1 MHIFFAAD
9 NRSILCTKTIL
20 LNIQKVISMKK
31 KQVELTQEQCQE
43 IIDQMT
49 TRSFYRSDKGNSSDM
64 ENLQTMESVGSS
76 IDDILPEPLPS
87 AAKLIQ
93 TETVSP
99 IPEKNDEAP
108 PTNVVEQQPP
118 TPPIQRRVS
127 SKQRKLSLE
136 EYRKTFM
143 RPYKIEDRKPVFISG
158 KLRKMLDKF
167 ACKIGE
173 DRMSMSGLLENI
185 VRHHIELYSE
195 DFEHWK
201 GM

>member
-1 MHIFFAAD
+1 M
-9 NRSILCTKTIL
+9 S
-20 LNIQKVISMKK
+20 K
-31 KQVELTQEQCQE
+31 KQTLSKTELQEMTGLNFSEQSSRVE
-43 IIDQMT
+43 
-49 TRSFYRSDKGNSSDM
+49 
-64 ENLQTMESVGSS
+64 ENRKKS
-76 IDDILPEPLPS
+76 IDTALEDFSIENIKPLPLPS
-87 AAKLIQ
+87 VTEQVQ
-93 TETVSP
+93 TGVEPPVA
-99 IPEKNDEAP
+99 EVADEAP
-108 PTNVVEQQPP
+108 PTNVVEEQSP

>member
-1 MHIFFAAD
+1 M
-9 NRSILCTKTIL
+9 SKKEILSKA
-20 LNIQKVISMKK
+20 
-31 KQVELTQEQCQE
+31 ELQE
-43 IIDQMT
+43 MT
-49 TRSFYRSDKGNSSDM
+49 GLDFSEQNS
-64 ENLQTMESVGSS
+64 
-76 IDDILPEPLPS
+76 
-87 AAKLIQ
+87 Q
-93 TETVSP
+93 TEENRMMEVDTAFGNLSVEDNKSES
-99 IPEKNDEAP
+99 IPLMSEQVQ
-108 PTNVVEQQPP
+108 TGVEPEQLSA
-118 TPPIQRRVS
+118 PPIQRRVS

-136 EYRKTFM
+136 EYRNTFM

>member
-1 MHIFFAAD
+1 M
-9 NRSILCTKTIL
+9 
-20 LNIQKVISMKK
+20 
-31 KQVELTQEQCQE
+31 
-43 IIDQMT
+43 
-49 TRSFYRSDKGNSSDM
+49 SDKGNSSDM

-87 AAKLIQ
+87 VAKQAQ
-93 TETVSP
+93 TEAVSSVA
-99 IPEKNDEAP
+99 EVTDEVP
-108 PTNVVEQQPP
+108 STNVVEQQPP
-118 TPPIQRRVS
+118 TPTIQRRVS
-127 SKQRKLSLE
+127 NTQRKLSLE
-136 EYRKTFM
+136 EYRNTFM
-143 RPYKIEDRKPVFISG
+143 RPYKIEDLKPVFISG

-185 VRHHIELYSE
+185 VSHHIELYSE

>member
-1 MHIFFAAD
+1 M
-9 NRSILCTKTIL
+9 S
-20 LNIQKVISMKK
+20 K
-31 KQVELTQEQCQE
+31 KQTLSKTELQEMTGLDFSEQNSQVE
-43 IIDQMT
+43 
-49 TRSFYRSDKGNSSDM
+49 
-64 ENLQTMESVGSS
+64 ESRKKS
-76 IDDILPEPLPS
+76 IDAVLEDFSIENIKPLPLPS
-87 AAKLIQ
+87 VAEQAQ
-93 TETVSP
+93 TEAVPSVAEVATEISP
-99 IPEKNDEAP
+99 IVNAEE
-108 PTNVVEQQPP
+108 QPP
-118 TPPIQRRVS
+118 TSPIQRRVS

-136 EYRKTFM
+136 EYRNTFM
-143 RPYKIEDRKPVFISG
+143 GPYKIEDRKPVFISG

>member
-1 MHIFFAAD
+1 M
-9 NRSILCTKTIL
+9 S
-20 LNIQKVISMKK
+20 K
-31 KQVELTQEQCQE
+31 KQTLSKTELQEMTGLDFSEQNSQIE
-43 IIDQMT
+43 ESRKKNIDAALEDF
-49 TRSFYRSDKGNSSDM
+49 SI
-64 ENLQTMESVGSS
+64 ENIKPL
-76 IDDILPEPLPS
+76 PLPS
-87 AAKLIQ
+87 VAEQAQ
-93 TETVSP
+93 TGAMPSVTEVT
-99 IPEKNDEAP
+99 DEVP
-108 PTNVVEQQPP
+108 PTNVVEEQPP

-127 SKQRKLSLE
+127 SKQRKLLLE
-136 EYRKTFM
+136 EYRNTFM

>member
-1 MHIFFAAD
+1 M
-9 NRSILCTKTIL
+9 S
-20 LNIQKVISMKK
+20 K
-31 KQVELTQEQCQE
+31 KQTLSKTELQEMTGLDFSEQNSQVE
-43 IIDQMT
+43 
-49 TRSFYRSDKGNSSDM
+49 
-64 ENLQTMESVGSS
+64 ESRKKS
-76 IDDILPEPLPS
+76 IDAALENFSVENIKPLPLPS
-87 AAKLIQ
+87 VSKQAQ
-93 TETVSP
+93 TEVLPSVAEVTDDV
-99 IPEKNDEAP
+99 P
-108 PTNVVEQQPP
+108 PTDVVEEQPP

-136 EYRKTFM
+136 EYRNTFM
-143 RPYKIEDRKPVFISG
+143 QPYKIEDRKPVFISG

-185 VRHHIELYSE
+185 VRHHIELYAD

>member
-1 MHIFFAAD
+1 
-9 NRSILCTKTIL
+9 
-20 LNIQKVISMKK
+20 MKK
-31 KQVELTQEQCQE
+31 KEIKISNEEMMELMGLKRTLNSDDDSDKTAIDLAIEKYSREELTVKEAEQPDE
-43 IIDQMT
+43 PT
-49 TRSFYRSDKGNSSDM
+49 TDEDNPNDS
-64 ENLQTMESVGSS
+64 EEV
-76 IDDILPEPLPS
+76 
-87 AAKLIQ
+87 
-93 TETVSP
+93 TEV
-99 IPEKNDEAP
+99 
-108 PTNVVEQQPP
+108 VVEEQPP

-136 EYRKTFM
+136 EYRNTFM

-158 KLRKMLDKF
+158 KLRKILDKF

>member
-9 NRSILCTKTIL
+9 NRSRLCTKTIVL
-20 LNIQKVISMKK
+20 TFKTIQKMSK
-31 KQVELTQEQCQE
+31 KQTLSKTELQEMTGLDFSEQNSQVE
-43 IIDQMT
+43 
-49 TRSFYRSDKGNSSDM
+49 
-64 ENLQTMESVGSS
+64 ESRKKS
-76 IDDILPEPLPS
+76 IDAALENFSIERIKPLPLPS
-87 AAKLIQ
+87 VAEQIQ
-93 TETVSP
+93 TEAVPSVAEVT
-99 IPEKNDEAP
+99 DEVP
-108 PTNVVEQQPP
+108 STNVVEEPPP
-118 TPPIQRRVS
+118 TPTIQRRVS

-136 EYRKTFM
+136 EYRNTFM

-167 ACKIGE
+167 ACKIGK

-185 VRHHIELYSE
+185 VRHHIKLYSE

>member
-1 MHIFFAAD
+1 M
-9 NRSILCTKTIL
+9 S
-20 LNIQKVISMKK
+20 K
-31 KQVELTQEQCQE
+31 KQTLSKTELQEMTGLDFSEQKSQIE
-43 IIDQMT
+43 ESRKKGIDAALEDF
-49 TRSFYRSDKGNSSDM
+49 SI
-64 ENLQTMESVGSS
+64 ENIKPL
-76 IDDILPEPLPS
+76 PLPS
-87 AAKLIQ
+87 VAEQAQ
-93 TETVSP
+93 TEVVPSVAEVATEISP
-99 IPEKNDEAP
+99 IVNA
-108 PTNVVEQQPP
+108 EQQPSA
-118 TPPIQRRVS
+118 PPIQRRVS

-136 EYRKTFM
+136 EYRNTFM

>member
-1 MHIFFAAD
+1 M
-9 NRSILCTKTIL
+9 S
-20 LNIQKVISMKK
+20 K
-31 KQVELTQEQCQE
+31 KQTLSKAELQEMTGLDFSEQNSQVEESRMREVDATL
-43 IIDQMT
+43 
-49 TRSFYRSDKGNSSDM
+49 
-64 ENLQTMESVGSS
+64 ENFS
-76 IDDILPEPLPS
+76 IENIKPLPLPS
-87 AAKLIQ
+87 ATEQVQ
-93 TETVSP
+93 TEAVTSVT
-99 IPEKNDEAP
+99 EE
-108 PTNVVEQQPP
+108 QPP

-136 EYRKTFM
+136 EYRNTFM

>member
-1 MHIFFAAD
+1 M
-9 NRSILCTKTIL
+9 S
-20 LNIQKVISMKK
+20 K
-31 KQVELTQEQCQE
+31 KQTLSKTELQE
-43 IIDQMT
+43 MT
-49 TRSFYRSDKGNSSDM
+49 GLDFSEQNSQI
-64 ENLQTMESVGSS
+64 EESRKKS
-76 IDDILPEPLPS
+76 IDAALEDFSIENIKPLPLLS
-87 AAKLIQ
+87 VAEQAQ
-93 TETVSP
+93 TEAVPSVTEVT
-99 IPEKNDEAP
+99 DEVP
-108 PTNVVEQQPP
+108 PTNVVEEHPP

-136 EYRKTFM
+136 EYRNTFM

>member
-1 MHIFFAAD
+1 
-9 NRSILCTKTIL
+9 
-20 LNIQKVISMKK
+20 MKRK
-31 KQVELTQEQCQE
+31 LVELTQEQCQE
-43 IIDQMT
+43 VIEKMAE
-49 TRSFYRSDKGNSSDM
+49 RSFYQSGTGKTHNA
-64 ENLQTMESVGSS
+64 EELQTEESVESS
-76 IDDILPEPLPS
+76 IDDFLPEPLPS
-87 AAKLIQ
+87 VAKQAQ
-93 TETVSP
+93 TEATPPVT
-99 IPEKNDEAP
+99 EDVDEVP
-108 PTNVVEQQPP
+108 PANIVEEQPP
-118 TPPIQRRVS
+118 SPSIQRRVS

-136 EYRKTFM
+136 EYRNTFM

>member
-1 MHIFFAAD
+1 
-9 NRSILCTKTIL
+9 
-20 LNIQKVISMKK
+20 MKRK
-31 KQVELTQEQCQE
+31 LVELTQEQCQE
-43 IIDQMT
+43 VIEKMAE
-49 TRSFYRSDKGNSSDM
+49 RSFYKSGTGKVHNA
-64 ENLQTMESVGSS
+64 EELQTEDSLESS

-87 AAKLIQ
+87 VAKQAQ
-93 TETVSP
+93 TEAVPSVAVVT
-99 IPEKNDEAP
+99 DEAP
-108 PTNVVEQQPP
+108 PTNVVEEQPP

-136 EYRKTFM
+136 EYRNTFR

-195 DFEHWK
+195 DFEHWE

>member
-1 MHIFFAAD
+1 M
-9 NRSILCTKTIL
+9 S
-20 LNIQKVISMKK
+20 K
-31 KQVELTQEQCQE
+31 KQTLSKTELQEMTGLDFSEQSSRVE
-43 IIDQMT
+43 
-49 TRSFYRSDKGNSSDM
+49 
-64 ENLQTMESVGSS
+64 ENRKKS
-76 IDDILPEPLPS
+76 IDTALEDFSIENIKPLPLPS
-87 AAKLIQ
+87 VTEQAQ
-93 TETVSP
+93 TEAVPSVAELT
-99 IPEKNDEAP
+99 DEVP
-108 PTNVVEQQPP
+108 PTNVVEEQPP

-136 EYRKTFM
+136 EYRNTFM

-185 VRHHIELYSE
+185 VRHHIELYLE

>member
-87 AAKLIQ
+87 AVKHIQ
-93 TETVSP
+93 TDTVSP
-99 IPEKNDEAP
+99 ISEETDEVL

-136 EYRKTFM
+136 EYRNTFM

>member
-1 MHIFFAAD
+1 MSKKD
-9 NRSILCTKTIL
+9 NK
-20 LNIQKVISMKK
+20 ISNEEML
-31 KQVELTQEQCQE
+31 ELMGLKRTSNS
-43 IIDQMT
+43 DDN
-49 TRSFYRSDKGNSSDM
+49 SDKTAIDLAIEKYSREELAAKEAEQPDEPTTDDVITNDT
-64 ENLQTMESVGSS
+64 EESTKVESA
-76 IDDILPEPLPS
+76 EEQPS
-87 AAKLIQ
+87 A
-93 TETVSP
+93 
-99 IPEKNDEAP
+99 
-108 PTNVVEQQPP
+108 
-118 TPPIQRRVS
+118 PPIQRRVS

-136 EYRKTFM
+136 EYRNTFM

>member
-1 MHIFFAAD
+1 MHILFAAD
-9 NRSILCTKTIL
+9 NRSKLCTKTIL

-87 AAKLIQ
+87 VAKQAQTDAASSVAEVA
-93 TETVSP
+93 TEISP
-99 IPEKNDEAP
+99 IVNAEE
-108 PTNVVEQQPP
+108 QPP

-136 EYRKTFM
+136 EYRSTFM

>member
-1 MHIFFAAD
+1 M
-9 NRSILCTKTIL
+9 S
-20 LNIQKVISMKK
+20 K
-31 KQVELTQEQCQE
+31 KQTLSKAELQEMTGLDFSEQNSQVEENRMMEVDAALGNLPVEDYKPESIPFVAEQVQ
-43 IIDQMT
+43 
-49 TRSFYRSDKGNSSDM
+49 TR
-64 ENLQTMESVGSS
+64 V
-76 IDDILPEPLPS
+76 EPPVAVKQPS
-87 AAKLIQ
+87 A
-93 TETVSP
+93 
-99 IPEKNDEAP
+99 
-108 PTNVVEQQPP
+108 
-118 TPPIQRRVS
+118 PPIQRRVS

-136 EYRKTFM
+136 EYRNTFM

>member
-1 MHIFFAAD
+1 MSKKEI
-9 NRSILCTKTIL
+9 K
-20 LNIQKVISMKK
+20 ISNEEMM
-31 KQVELTQEQCQE
+31 ELMGLKRTS
-43 IIDQMT
+43 D
-49 TRSFYRSDKGNSSDM
+49 SNDDSDKTAI
-64 ENLQTMESVGSS
+64 EL
-76 IDDILPEPLPS
+76 
-87 AAKLIQ
+87 AAKESELSAEPTTDDGTLDD
-93 TETVSP
+93 TEELPKVDNAG
-99 IPEKNDEAP
+99 E
-108 PTNVVEQQPP
+108 QPP
-118 TPPIQRRVS
+118 APTIQRRVS

-136 EYRKTFM
+136 EYRNTFM

-185 VRHHIELYSE
+185 VRHHIELYAD

>member
-1 MHIFFAAD
+1 M
-9 NRSILCTKTIL
+9 S
-20 LNIQKVISMKK
+20 K
-31 KQVELTQEQCQE
+31 KQTLSKAELQEMTGLDFPEQNSQVEEKRMMEVDAAFGNLPVEDYKPESIPFVAEQVQ
-43 IIDQMT
+43 
-49 TRSFYRSDKGNSSDM
+49 TR
-64 ENLQTMESVGSS
+64 V
-76 IDDILPEPLPS
+76 EPPVAVKQPS
-87 AAKLIQ
+87 A
-93 TETVSP
+93 
-99 IPEKNDEAP
+99 
-108 PTNVVEQQPP
+108 
-118 TPPIQRRVS
+118 PPIQRRVS

-136 EYRKTFM
+136 EYRNTFM

>member
-1 MHIFFAAD
+1 
-9 NRSILCTKTIL
+9 
-20 LNIQKVISMKK
+20 MKE
-31 KQVELTQEQCQE
+31 KQVELTQEQCDE
-43 IIDQMT
+43 IIEKMT
-49 TRSFYRSDKGNSSDM
+49 ARSFYKSGTGKVHNAD
-64 ENLQTMESVGSS
+64 ELQTEEPVESS

-87 AAKLIQ
+87 VAKQAQ
-93 TETVSP
+93 TEAVPSVAEVATEISP
-99 IPEKNDEAP
+99 IVNAE
-108 PTNVVEQQPP
+108 EQPSA
-118 TPPIQRRVS
+118 PPIQRRVS

-136 EYRKTFM
+136 EYRNTFM
-143 RPYKIEDRKPVFISG
+143 RPYKIGDRKPVFVSG

>member
-1 MHIFFAAD
+1 
-9 NRSILCTKTIL
+9 
-20 LNIQKVISMKK
+20 MKRK
-31 KQVELTQEQCQE
+31 LVELTQEQCQE
-43 IIDQMT
+43 VIEKMAE
-49 TRSFYRSDKGNSSDM
+49 RSFYKSGTGKAHNA
-64 ENLQTMESVGSS
+64 EELQTEDSVESS

-87 AAKLIQ
+87 VAKQAQ
-93 TETVSP
+93 TEVASSVAEVTNEV
-99 IPEKNDEAP
+99 P
-108 PTNVVEQQPP
+108 PANVVEVQPP
-118 TPPIQRRVS
+118 TPTIQRRVS
-127 SKQRKLSLE
+127 SKQRKRSLE
-136 EYRKTFM
+136 EYRNTFM

-185 VRHHIELYSE
+185 VRHHIELYSD

>member
-1 MHIFFAAD
+1 
-9 NRSILCTKTIL
+9 
-20 LNIQKVISMKK
+20 MKK

-49 TRSFYRSDKGNSSDM
+49 TRSFYKSGTGKVHNAD
-64 ENLQTMESVGSS
+64 ELQTEESVESS

-87 AAKLIQ
+87 VAEQAQ
-93 TETVSP
+93 TEAVLSVAEVT
-99 IPEKNDEAP
+99 DEVLL
-108 PTNVVEQQPP
+108 TNVVEQQLP
-118 TPPIQRRVS
+118 TPSIQRRVS

-136 EYRKTFM
+136 EYRNTFM

>member
-1 MHIFFAAD
+1 
-9 NRSILCTKTIL
+9 
-20 LNIQKVISMKK
+20 MKK

-43 IIDQMT
+43 FIDQMT
-49 TRSFYRSDKGNSSDM
+49 TRSFYKSGTGKVHNAD
-64 ENLQTMESVGSS
+64 ELQTEESVESS
-76 IDDILPEPLPS
+76 INDILQEPLPS
-87 AAKLIQ
+87 VAKQAQ
-93 TETVSP
+93 TEAVPSVTEVT
-99 IPEKNDEAP
+99 DEVP
-108 PTNVVEQQPP
+108 PTNVVEEQPP

-136 EYRKTFM
+136 EYRNTFM
-143 RPYKIEDRKPVFISG
+143 RPYKIEDRKPVFISS

>member
-1 MHIFFAAD
+1 
-9 NRSILCTKTIL
+9 
-20 LNIQKVISMKK
+20 MKRK
-31 KQVELTQEQCQE
+31 LVELTQEQCQE
-43 IIDQMT
+43 VIEKMAE
-49 TRSFYRSDKGNSSDM
+49 RSFYKCDMGNAHNA
-64 ENLQTMESVGSS
+64 EELQTEESVESS

-87 AAKLIQ
+87 LAKQTQ
-93 TETVSP
+93 TEADHYVAEV
-99 IPEKNDEAP
+99 IDDVP
-108 PTNVVEQQPP
+108 PTNVVERKSSA
-118 TPPIQRRVS
+118 PPIQRRVS

-136 EYRKTFM
+136 EYRSTFM

-201 GM
+201 RM

>member
-9 NRSILCTKTIL
+9 NRSRLCTKTIL

-87 AAKLIQ
+87 AVKHIQ
-93 TETVSP
+93 TDTVSP
-99 IPEKNDEAP
+99 ISEETDEVL

-136 EYRKTFM
+136 EYRNTFM

>member
-1 MHIFFAAD
+1 M
-9 NRSILCTKTIL
+9 S
-20 LNIQKVISMKK
+20 K
-31 KQVELTQEQCQE
+31 KQTLSKAELQEMTGLDFPEQNSQVEENRMMEVDAAFGNLSVEDNKSESIPLVAEQV
-43 IIDQMT
+43 
-49 TRSFYRSDKGNSSDM
+49 
-64 ENLQTMESVGSS
+64 QTGV
-76 IDDILPEPLPS
+76 EPPVAVEQPS
-87 AAKLIQ
+87 A
-93 TETVSP
+93 
-99 IPEKNDEAP
+99 
-108 PTNVVEQQPP
+108 
-118 TPPIQRRVS
+118 PPIQRRVS

-136 EYRKTFM
+136 EYRNTIM

>member
-9 NRSILCTKTIL
+9 NRSILCTNTIL

-87 AAKLIQ
+87 VAKQAQ
-93 TETVSP
+93 TEAASSVAEVATEISP
-99 IPEKNDEAP
+99 IVNAEE
-108 PTNVVEQQPP
+108 QPP

-136 EYRKTFM
+136 EYRSTFM